1 MFLGHPYLLEM
12 SLFYELADVT
22 PSLDAAEINFF
33 LISAFYHQFYVV
45 FVGSARE
52 KVINNK
58 IIKARGQDRA

>member
-1 MFLGHPYLLEM
+1 M